1 MKTIKELQ
9 DDFNKNGNIK
19 ILQSKTP
26 GIGYI
31 KGRFASLL
39 ENVPEIIE
47 NEFKVWESKYFGS
60 WNTFIKEPPK

>member
-19 ILQSKTP
+19 ILQSKTH

-47 NEFKVWESKYFGS
+47 ISSIENPLSI
-60 WNTFIKEPPK
+60 IK